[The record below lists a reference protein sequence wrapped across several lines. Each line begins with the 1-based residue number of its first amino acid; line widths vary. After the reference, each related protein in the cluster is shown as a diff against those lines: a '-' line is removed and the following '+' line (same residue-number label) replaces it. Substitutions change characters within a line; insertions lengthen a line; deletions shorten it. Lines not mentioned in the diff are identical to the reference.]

1 MRIGIVTDSKPAGV
15 LPWMVVFLAGVAA
28 VAGVVHEQ
36 LAAAFLANPAFNGV
50 ILGVFAIGIL
60 VSFRQVVSLGREAAW
75 LDAFRREGGVR
86 PLMGVPRLLSPMAR
100 MLAGREGGTFSL
112 SALSARTLLDGIRL
126 RLDEARDLL
135 RYLSGLLIFL
145 GLLGTFWGLL
155 RTIGAVNEVIGGLA
169 VGGQDVASAFDTLK
183 SGLQRPLSGMGTAF
197 STSLFGL
204 TGALVLGFLDLQAG
218 HAQNR
223 FFNELEEWLS
233 GVTRLSSGALGGEG
247 EGHVTAYVQALL
259 EQTADSLDWMRRSL
273 ADGEQERRLTNDK
286 LLTLTEQIA
295 GLTDQMRSE
304 VGLLQTLAESQLDL
318 KPVLRKLADASGG
331 LDEASRVH
339 LRNLDVGVSRIH
351 EEARASSER
360 LLHELRNELR
370 LLSRTVAAAA
380 GAALPPPER

>member
-1 MRIGIVTDSKPAGV
+1 MRIGIVTDSKPTGV

-28 VAGVVHEQ
+28 VAVVVHEQ
-36 LAAAFLANPAFNGV
+36 LATAFLANPGFNGV

-75 LDAFRREGGVR
+75 LDAFRRTGGVP
-86 PLMGVPRLLSPMAR
+86 PLMGVPHLLSPMAR
-100 MLAGREGGTFSL
+100 MLAGREGSPLSL
-112 SALSARTLLDGIRL
+112 SALSGRALLDSIRL
-126 RLDEARDLL
+126 RLDEARDLI

-155 RTIGAVNEVIGGLA
+155 TTIGAVNEVIGGLT
-169 VGGQDVASAFDTLK
+169 VGAQDIGSAFDTLK
-183 SGLQRPLSGMGTAF
+183 NGLQRPLSGMGTAF

-204 TGALVLGFLDLQAG
+204 SGALVLGFLDLQAG

-233 GVTRLSSGALGGEG
+233 GVTRLSSGMLGGEG

-259 EQTADSLDWMRRSL
+259 EQTAESLDWLRRSL

-304 VGLLQTLAESQLDL
+304 VGLLQTLAEHQLDL

-351 EEARASSER
+351 EEARASTER
-360 LLHELRNELR
+360 LLQELRNELR

-380 GAALPPPER
+380 GGAPPDR